1 MAAAAAV
8 YPWTPCVSTFE
19 STSMCGRME
28 FRSCATALTCSS
40 VRPRRARRATC
51 RTSSRLTVL
60 GISVEC
66 RLQIGLRDDERLP
79 PDALVIEIDLDL
91 CFAPDAIELGDRPAA
106 KLAML
111 HARSNRER
119 RELLRLVLG
128 SGGKPFDGRARAAS
142 CVLHREIRVVR
153 EGRGRLEHAA
163 TIAAAGAA
171 VAVARAEYRRQH
183 CAARA
188 ADLHRGTLVEHA
200 LGNGA
205 EEARCPR
212 SGQFSIP

>member
-66 RLQIGLRDDERLP
+66 RLQIRLRDDKRLP
-79 PDALVIEIDLDL
+79 SDALVIEIDLDL
-91 CFAPDAIELGDRPAA
+91 CFAPYAIELGDGPAA
-106 KLAML
+106 ELAML

-128 SGGKPFDGRARAAS
+128 GGGKPFDGGPRAPS
-142 CVLHREIRVVR
+142 GVLDRKILVVR
-153 EGRGRLEHAA
+153 EGRGRLGHAA
-163 TIAAAGAA
+163 TIAAGTASVAITGA
-171 VAVARAEYRRQH
+171 EHRRQH
-183 CAARA
+183 CA
-188 ADLHRGTLVEHA
+188 
-200 LGNGA
+200 
-205 EEARCPR
+205 
-212 SGQFSIP
+212 